1 VKRVQAVGWGRMAW
15 RGGRAV
21 AVSRQRPEAGG
32 CRRRATHMESTLK
45 IWEGT
50 TDGWA
55 RKAQCG
61 QQLLNLF

>member
-1 VKRVQAVGWGRMAW
+1 MKRVQAAGWGRRAW

-21 AVSRQRPEAGG
+21 AVARQRPEAGG
-32 CRRRATHMESTLK
+32 CGRCATHMQPTLK
-45 IWEGT
+45 IGEGT